1 MLRLGAKRVVVAI
14 GSLATNPAA
23 LTASHQTA
31 RAALSIARS
40 TGRTVAWHED
50 LAVERLMLAIP
61 PAELRA
67 FVDQAIGPLVAHALE
82 NFSSLCPTLE
92 GFLGV
97 GNAAEAARRLFI
109 HYNTMKHRMA
119 RITELLGVDL
129 REPRIRLTLA
139 LALEVR
145 KLL

>member
-1 MLRLGAKRVVVAI
+1 MRP
-14 GSLATNPAA
+14 ATGV
-23 LTASHQTA
+23 
-31 RAALSIARS
+31 ALSIARS

-50 LAVERLMLAIP
+50 LAVERLMLAVP
-61 PAELRA
+61 PAELRT
-67 FVDQAIGPLVAHALE
+67 FVDQAIGPLIAHDVE
-82 NFSSLCPTLE
+82 HVGNLCRTLE
-92 GFLGV
+92 EFLGV

-109 HYNTMKHRMA
+109 HYNTMKHRKA
-119 RITELLGVDL
+119 RISDLLEVDL